1 LIFLTDFGINPL
13 LTEHNKGFAY
23 KFALQKSLCPCKC
36 TFIPSWT
43 STVVYIEDDDSIL
56 IIPSGPIFSIASAMR
71 LPTYSSLPDDIEAT
85 AENEIQNYYG
95 DH

>member
-1 LIFLTDFGINPL
+1 LIFFTDFGINPL
-13 LTEHNKGFAY
+13 LTEHNRV
-23 KFALQKSLCPCKC
+23 FALQKSLWPRKC

>member
-1 LIFLTDFGINPL
+1 
-13 LTEHNKGFAY
+13 
-23 KFALQKSLCPCKC
+23 
-36 TFIPSWT
+36 
-43 STVVYIEDDDSIL
+43 VYIEDDDSIL
-56 IIPSGPIFSIASAMR
+56 IIPSGPIFSNASAMR